1 MLHHRSGARHVPFHR
16 AGRACPRTAG
26 RPVPVFSGV
35 SDLSGP
41 PFVGSAFR
49 RRCARATLLPSLTT
63 PAMPG
68 LTIPQDL
75 LTMAA
80 QAGAIALVAA
90 LVPNRLLLVVVAIA
104 AAAVGLAVGVP
115 SDFTRTPGALMVGFS
130 GVFAGLAIGGVVI
143 ALRLRHE
150 RGATARRQ
158 AARHAPPARSAG
170 VRAMTAGVV
179 AIVVLALG
187 AAGWHYLGDGLPAG
201 WRAAAETWVG
211 RTETRAPAAKASAGA
226 NQPAGLPA
234 GAKGA
239 APAEAKSRERP
250 HAERPQGDLRHCLQ
264 QGASQDVLRCAEGR

>member
-1 MLHHRSGARHVPFHR
+1 
-16 AGRACPRTAG
+16 
-26 RPVPVFSGV
+26 
-35 SDLSGP
+35 
-41 PFVGSAFR
+41 
-49 RRCARATLLPSLTT
+49 
-63 PAMPG
+63 MPG
-68 LTIPQDL
+68 LTIPHHL

-104 AAAVGLAVGVP
+104 AAAVGLAFGVP
-115 SDFTRTPGALMVGFS
+115 GDFTKSPGALLLDFS
-130 GVFAGLAIGGVVI
+130 GVFAGLAIGGAAI
-143 ALRLRHE
+143 GLRLRHE

-158 AARHAPPARSAG
+158 AARHAPPARATG

-201 WRAAAETWVG
+201 WGAAAESWVG

-239 APAEAKSRERP
+239 APADTKVKERP
-250 HAERPQGDLRHCLQ
+250 HAERPPGDLRHCLQ
-264 QGASQDVLRCAEGR
+264 QGSSQDVLRCAEGR